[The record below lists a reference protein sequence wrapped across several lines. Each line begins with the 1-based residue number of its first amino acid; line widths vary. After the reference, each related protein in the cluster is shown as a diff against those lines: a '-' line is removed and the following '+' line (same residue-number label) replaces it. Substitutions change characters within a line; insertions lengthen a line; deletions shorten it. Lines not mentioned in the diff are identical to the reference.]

1 MVAARRGEAG
11 KARVGCLVVLFLVA
25 AVAYL
30 GHAVPGVYWRYYQM
44 QDEVKSQASFAPGL
58 TDDAIRSRLVAMAD
72 TLGIP
77 LGPKQWY
84 IKRSGDEIVIRGEY
98 EDSVV
103 MRALSWRRVL
113 HFHFVPQARTEL

>member
-11 KARVGCLVVLFLVA
+11 KARVGCLVVVLLMGG
-25 AVAYL
+25 AVYL
-30 GHAVPGVYWRYYQM
+30 GRAVPKVYWRYYQM
-44 QDEVKSQASFAPGL
+44 EDEVKSQASFAPGL
-58 TDDAIRSRLVAMAD
+58 SDDAIRQRLVAMAD

-84 IKRSGDEIVIRGEY
+84 IKRGEGEIVIRGEY

-103 MRALSWRRVL
+103 VRALSWRHVL